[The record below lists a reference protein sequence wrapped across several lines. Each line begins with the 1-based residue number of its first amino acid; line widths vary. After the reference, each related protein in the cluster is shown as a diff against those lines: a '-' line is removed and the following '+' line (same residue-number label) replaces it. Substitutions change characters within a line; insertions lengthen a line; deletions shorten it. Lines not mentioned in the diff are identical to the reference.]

1 MSRSTRP
8 RTVRRAFAAFAIA
21 AASLTTAA
29 CGDDV
34 VDDGVEQEVEEG
46 VTDVEEGVEEGVSEV
61 EEGVEDVEQELD
73 EDTEG

>member
-8 RTVRRAFAAFAIA
+8 RTVRRTFAAFAIA
-21 AASLTTAA
+21 ASSLTTVA

-46 VTDVEEGVEEGVSEV
+46 VTDLEDGVGDLEEEI
-61 EEGVEDVEQELD
+61 

>member
-8 RTVRRAFAAFAIA
+8 RTVRRAVAAFAIA
-21 AASLTTAA
+21 AASLTTTA

-34 VDDGVEQEVEEG
+34 VDDSVEQEVEDG
-46 VTDVEEGVEEGVSEV
+46 VGEV
-61 EEGVEDVEQELD
+61 EEGVEDAEQEL

>member
-1 MSRSTRP
+1 MSRSSRP

-34 VDDGVEQEVEEG
+34 VDDGVEQEVDEG
-46 VTDVEEGVEEGVSEV
+46 VGEV
-61 EEGVEDVEQELD
+61 EEGVDEGVDEVEEGVDDAEQELD